1 MLGFVSVKVYSYFT
15 QIGCGLLRKSMYL
28 AHSLGHGQIPMWLW
42 YLVWISCHRVVGKL
56 LSVILICKSQAASRG
71 SWLLSAQALFFKKRP
86 MISFKQPSAQFT
98 GNVHYGNEL
107 CAWVHDCEM
116 LKSEQITGNRPRT
129 LWNVK
134 TIIPL
139 VWMVLFSGASL
150 SCALQES
157 RETVKFNNSVM
168 EGKQLIE

>member
-1 MLGFVSVKVYSYFT
+1 MGCWERACILPILLGTDRFPC
-15 QIGCGLLRKSMYL
+15 GCDIWSGYL
-28 AHSLGHGQIPMWLW
+28 AIERWENSFLWSWFASLKLPLGEAG
-42 YLVWISCHRVVGKL
+42 SCLHRHYFL
-56 LSVILICKSQAASRG
+56 
-71 SWLLSAQALFFKKRP
+71 KKEP

-98 GNVHYGNEL
+98 GKVHYGNEL
-107 CAWVHDCEM
+107 CVWVHDCEM